1 MVDFPMRCPGV
12 QVDSGVAI
20 RRSKLQTGHLL
31 SRVAERFVAAALQTG
46 HMVDF
51 SKCYPGVQVG
61 SGVAIRRSRLQTGH
75 LLSRVAEPL
84 MYMQGLRWSLA
95 IGSLRAALAVP
106 GVLCRSSVADR
117 TSPVRIRRNLCAT
130 LPHM

>member
-1 MVDFPMRCPGV
+1 MLRFVAAAALRTSHMVDFPMRCPGV
-12 QVDSGVAI
+12 QVDSCAAI
-20 RRSKLQTGHLL
+20 RRS
-31 SRVAERFVAAALQTG
+31 SAADGPHGGLPVFP
-46 HMVDF
+46 MR
-51 SKCYPGVQVG
+51 CLGVQVG

-75 LLSRVAEPL
+75 LSSRVAEPL

-95 IGSLRAALAVP
+95 IGSLRAALAVS

-117 TSPVRIRRNLCAT
+117 TSPARIRRDLCAT